1 MIIPPFNQVL
11 LDDKKL
17 KCIGN
22 CTIDGNHGAFCGHSL
37 GKPHGM
43 MEYWKAGYDT
53 ALIPTL
59 LY

>member
-22 CTIDGNHGAFCGHSL
+22 CKIDGNHGTFCGHSL

-43 MEYWKAGYDT
+43 ME
-53 ALIPTL
+53 
-59 LY
+59 